1 MIPKSLIRT
10 LPKTDLHVHLDG
22 SLRLPSLIE
31 MAKERQVDLP
41 SYTEEGLNELVFRES
56 YANLAEYLHGFQYTC
71 AVLKDAEAME
81 RAAYELAWDNI
92 NEGVRYIEVRF
103 APQLHTHR
111 GFALKEVLKSVN
123 KGLKKAADEHKATEH
138 VSSGAEPAFHYGIIV
153 CAMRFFTGAFSPW
166 FAHLT
171 DIFQDAPQEQVLSI
185 ASLEMARAAVRIR
198 DQEGLPIVG
207 FDLAGREDGFPAGM
221 HSAAYDYAHR
231 NFMHKTVHAGEAY
244 GPESIFQALTDLH
257 ADRIGHG
264 YHLFSPHLCGSD
276 VHDPEEY
283 VKRLIRYV
291 GDSRTTIEVCITSN
305 LQTMPNLTE
314 VKDHAFGRM
323 LEEKLSATLCTDNR
337 LVSHTTVS
345 DEIEL
350 AVDAFGMEL
359 KQLRNTIVYGFKR
372 SFFPGEYT
380 ERRSY
385 VRQIIDYYDKHSEHF
400 DKTGEVLPSSVTI

>member
-1 MIPKSLIRT
+1 
-10 LPKTDLHVHLDG
+10 
-22 SLRLPSLIE
+22 
-31 MAKERQVDLP
+31 
-41 SYTEEGLNELVFRES
+41 
-56 YANLAEYLHGFQYTC
+56 
-71 AVLKDAEAME
+71 ME

-111 GFALKEVLKSVN
+111 GFALKDVLKSVN
-123 KGLKKAADEHKATEH
+123 KGLKRAADEHKATEA
-138 VSSGAEPAFHYGIIV
+138 VSSGSEPAFHYGIIV

-166 FAHLT
+166 FAHLV
-171 DIFQDAPQEQVLSI
+171 DIFQDAPQEHVLSM

-198 DQEGLPIVG
+198 DEENLPIVG

-221 HSAAYDYAHR
+221 HKQAYDYAHR

-264 YHLFSPHLCGSD
+264 YHLFSPQLCGPE
-276 VHDPEEY
+276 VNEPEEY
-283 VKRLIRYV
+283 VKRLIRYI

-305 LQTMPNLTE
+305 LQTMPNLTN
-314 VKDHAFGRM
+314 VKNHAFGRM

-337 LVSHTTVS
+337 LVSHTSVTN
-345 DEIEL
+345 EIDL
-350 AVDAFGMEL
+350 AVKAFNMDL

-380 ERRSY
+380 ERRTY
-385 VRQIIDYYDKHSEHF
+385 VRQIIDYYDKHIEHYE
-400 DKTGEVLPSSVTI
+400 KTGEVLASSVSSEE